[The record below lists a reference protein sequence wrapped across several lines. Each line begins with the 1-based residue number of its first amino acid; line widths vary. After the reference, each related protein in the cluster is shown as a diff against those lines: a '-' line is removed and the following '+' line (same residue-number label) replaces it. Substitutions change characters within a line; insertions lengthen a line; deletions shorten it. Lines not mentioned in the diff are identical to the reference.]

1 MAVLQPSKDV
11 DGKSSDD
18 ELWQGFVLL
27 NEFEEVSA
35 GAVLGYRPHV
45 VLGLDVLV
53 EFDDVGVG

>member
-1 MAVLQPSKDV
+1 M
-11 DGKSSDD
+11 
-18 ELWQGFVLL
+18 L